1 MLLCLI
7 YYCASYDTVSHI
19 ILCLSYNT
27 VPHILL
33 CLIYYCVSHIIPCL
47 SYTTLSHRILSLIQY
62 FVSYNTVPHI
72 LLCPTCYCASHVL
85 VSHIRLSLILLCLTC
100 TIPRYATETESFEDL
115 VPALKRV
122 RDRLARIRVEVTPG
136 RFQTALEQLVAWHDD
151 R

>member
-1 MLLCLI
+1 M
-7 YYCASYDTVSHI
+7 SHI
-19 ILCLSYNT
+19 IPSLTYYCVSYNT
-27 VPHILL
+27 LPHILL
-33 CLIYYCVSHIIPCL
+33 CLTYYCASHM
-47 SYTTLSHRILSLIQY
+47 
-62 FVSYNTVPHI
+62 
-72 LLCPTCYCASHVL
+72 LLCVTCYCASHVL